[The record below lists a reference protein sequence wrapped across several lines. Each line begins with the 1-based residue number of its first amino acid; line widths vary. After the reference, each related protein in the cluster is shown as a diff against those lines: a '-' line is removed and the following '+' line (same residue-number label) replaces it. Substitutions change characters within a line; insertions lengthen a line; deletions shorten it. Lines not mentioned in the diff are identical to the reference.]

1 MLCCGTF
8 TLLKLLMTVEEAR
21 KLMGDLWKDYESMTD
36 EEIQRLIDYIDAI
49 SSFAIEEYLKEKL
62 QNNSA

>member
-1 MLCCGTF
+1 
-8 TLLKLLMTVEEAR
+8 MTVEEAR
-21 KLMGDLWKDYESMTD
+21 NLLWKDYESMTD

>member
-8 TLLKLLMTVEEAR
+8 TLLKLFMTIEEAR
-21 KLMGDLWKDYESMTD
+21 NLLWKDYESMTD

>member
-1 MLCCGTF
+1 
-8 TLLKLLMTVEEAR
+8 MTIEEAR
-21 KLMGDLWKDYESMTD
+21 NLLWKDYESMTD
-36 EEIQRLIDYIDAI
+36 EEIQCLIDYIDAI

>member
-1 MLCCGTF
+1 
-8 TLLKLLMTVEEAR
+8 
-21 KLMGDLWKDYESMTD
+21 MTD

-62 QNNSA
+62 QNNSAQKLINQLILKIVYLYLAQTQNNMKTY